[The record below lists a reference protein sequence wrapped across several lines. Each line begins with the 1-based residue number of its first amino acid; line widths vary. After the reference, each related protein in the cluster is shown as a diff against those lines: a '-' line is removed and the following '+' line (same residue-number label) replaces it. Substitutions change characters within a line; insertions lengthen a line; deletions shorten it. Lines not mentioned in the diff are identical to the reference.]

1 LKSKQPIATHILANI
16 IGNFVNAFIGIAFVP
31 VFIRYI
37 GTEGYGLIGI
47 FASFQTILYLFD
59 MGFSTTLN
67 RELARL
73 SADFDTNK
81 TAILNTTRTFEVAF
95 VILSLATTLVALV
108 LSYCLAFYW
117 VNPATLSRTDIF
129 YYFCLLSISFGFML
143 PKGLYY
149 GGLLGL
155 DKHIAMNV
163 TNVIGVI
170 VKNIG
175 ALSIL
180 MWIDASPKAFFEW
193 QAFASFL
200 QTAIMAM
207 GLWYYLPKG
216 FFQARFDAKILRGT
230 KHFVLGLTGI
240 SLTSIIITQA
250 DKFILSKTISL
261 ETFGYYT
268 FAGLMGGGILQ
279 IMGAVFQTYF
289 PKLSQQT
296 TLNNSENLATT
307 YHQASKAM
315 ALVIL
320 PLTLTIVFF
329 SKPILEIWTKNKG
342 LIDNTPALIS
352 ILTLGTA
359 INGLVSIPYALSLA
373 AGNARLFIKINCLF
387 IALLIPSL
395 LAGVYLDGTMGAA
408 YSWLIVNGLYAI
420 FAPIIVHRY
429 LLPNHINKWFFEDT
443 LPVFFISS
451 LVCGLATFVVPTDIN
466 IFFKIA
472 FLGTVFMLSFVLSGL
487 QVFPKY
493 RKIIF
498 KTAQ

>member
-1 LKSKQPIATHILANI
+1 VIKKQPIATHILANI

-31 VFIRYI
+31 IFIRYI

-73 SADFDTNK
+73 STDFDNNK

-95 VILSLATTLVALV
+95 LILSFATTLVALV
-108 LSYCLAFYW
+108 FSYCLAFYW
-117 VNPATLSRTDIF
+117 VNPTTLSRADIF
-129 YYFCLLSISFGFML
+129 YYFVLLSISFGFML

-170 VKNIG
+170 VKNVG
-175 ALSIL
+175 TLAIL
-180 MWIDASPKAFFEW
+180 VWIDASPKAFFEW

-200 QTAIMAM
+200 QTAIMSI

-216 FFQARFDAKILRGT
+216 FFKARFDAKILRGV
-230 KHFVLGLTGI
+230 KVFVLGLTGI
-240 SLTSIIITQA
+240 SLTAIVITQA
-250 DKFILSKTISL
+250 DKVILSKTISL

-296 TLNNSENLATT
+296 ALKDTETLSKT

-329 SKPILEIWTKNKG
+329 SKSILEIWTENKI
-342 LIDNTPALIS
+342 LIDNTHALIS

-359 INGLVSIPYALSLA
+359 INGLVSIPYALSLS
-373 AGNARLFIKINCLF
+373 AGNSGLFIKINCAF
-387 IALLIPSL
+387 IVFLIPFLIVGISL
-395 LAGVYLDGTMGAA
+395 NGSIGAA
-408 YSWLIVNGLYAI
+408 YSWLIINVLYALC
-420 FAPIIVHRY
+420 APIIVHRY
-429 LLPNHINKWFFEDT
+429 LLRNHAKQWFFEDT
-443 LPVFFISS
+443 LPVLFISS
-451 LVCGLATFVVPTDIN
+451 LICGVATFAIPSDLN
-466 IFFKIA
+466 IFFKIVL
-472 FLGTVFMLSFVLSGL
+472 LGTVFMLAFILSGL
-487 QVFPKY
+487 KVFPQY
-493 RKIIF
+493 RRFKIIP
-498 KTAQ
+498 